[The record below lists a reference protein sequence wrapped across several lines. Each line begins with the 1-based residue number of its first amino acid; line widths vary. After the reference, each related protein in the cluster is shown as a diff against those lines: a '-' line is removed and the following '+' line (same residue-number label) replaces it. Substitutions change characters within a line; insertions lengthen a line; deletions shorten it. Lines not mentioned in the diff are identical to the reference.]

1 MKVLHTNFLRGWGGQ
16 SNRILMECRGLAE
29 RGWEVLLSVPRDSEL
44 AKRARAAGLA
54 VDERVGYE
62 SLIRSVA
69 HGDVKR
75 FRTLLREFRPDIV
88 HLHGGRDSW
97 IAALAL
103 VGYRPRPIVVRTKH
117 NVFPIANHPANRW
130 IYGRFFDH
138 IVCIS
143 SAIVAQCAEKRYI
156 APSRLVLIPSACEV
170 EIFERAREARPARR
184 EEFGFQPNEVVVVM
198 SGRLRPEKGHDLL
211 IAAMPRV
218 LETAPHT
225 RFLLLGSGSL
235 KGELEAQLE
244 RQQLSP
250 YVRVVGFRTDVAECL
265 AAADIAV
272 QPSRSEGLGTAVLEA
287 SAAGLPVVATRVGGI
302 PDIVVHAETGFL
314 VEPDNPQ
321 ELADAVL
328 RLVRDPE
335 LRVSLGSAGRARVA
349 KLFSVEAL
357 VEKTDA
363 FYRKILAQSVNRSI
377 G

>member
-1 MKVLHTNFLRGWGGQ
+1 MRVLHTNFLRGWGGQ

-103 VGYRPRPIVVRTKH
+103 MGYRPRPIVVRTKH

-130 IYGRFFDH
+130 MYGRFFDH

-156 APSRLVLIPSACEV
+156 APSRELLAVLQLFRTTQKMIFRFEIEEGALVREV
-170 EIFERAREARPARR
+170 EVNGKMWQMYDDTVI
-184 EEFGFQPNEVVVVM
+184 GFDAQGREVVRLSVVEP
-198 SGRLRPEKGHDLL
+198 LHERP
-211 IAAMPRV
+211 
-218 LETAPHT
+218 
-225 RFLLLGSGSL
+225 
-235 KGELEAQLE
+235 LE
-244 RQQLSP
+244 RL
-250 YVRVVGFRTDVAECL
+250 
-265 AAADIAV
+265 
-272 QPSRSEGLGTAVLEA
+272 
-287 SAAGLPVVATRVGGI
+287 
-302 PDIVVHAETGFL
+302 
-314 VEPDNPQ
+314 N
-321 ELADAVL
+321 
-328 RLVRDPE
+328 
-335 LRVSLGSAGRARVA
+335 
-349 KLFSVEAL
+349 
-357 VEKTDA
+357 
-363 FYRKILAQSVNRSI
+363 SI
-377 G
+377 